1 MTGNP
6 FDFLVCTLHCFSP
19 NIPILLP
26 FFSSV
31 RSGGSST
38 DSVCLLCGRRAICSG
53 SGARYRHRN
62 KTRPT
67 SVMPADPMKRSS
79 HPWIISSALLS
90 RGATTFPADIA
101 ATQYG
106 IIRGWRRKKCSV
118 MKALLWTIKIS
129 LWRIALDG
137 SFVFAVVV
145 LWRVLTVR

>member
-6 FDFLVCTLHCFSP
+6 FDFLVCILHRLSP
-19 NIPILLP
+19 NIPLLLP

-38 DSVCLLCGRRAICSG
+38 DSVCLLCGRRGIFSG

-62 KTRPT
+62 KRRPA
-67 SVMPADPMKRSS
+67 SVMLADPMKRSS
-79 HPWIISSALLS
+79 HPWIASSALLS

-106 IIRGWRRKKCSV
+106 IITGWRKKSAV
-118 MKALLWTIKIS
+118 R
-129 LWRIALDG
+129 WRHCCEQSKFHFGEL
-137 SFVFAVVV
+137 S
-145 LWRVLTVR
+145 LTVHLFLQLLFCDVFCPM